1 MFFKSSG
8 LKIKNNF
15 LSAIMAKR
23 NTATPENGN
32 ATNINGDHVLTLGN
46 MYQDYFLD
54 YASYVIL
61 ERAVPYIEDG
71 LKPVQRRI
79 LHAMKEMDDGRY
91 HKVANIIGQTM
102 QYHPHGDAAI
112 GDALVNL
119 GQKDLL
125 IDCQGNWGDIRTGD
139 GAAAA
144 RYIEA
149 RLTKFALDV
158 VFNPQTTPW
167 GVSYD
172 GRKKEPVTLPV
183 KFPLLLAQ
191 GVDGIAVGLSTKI
204 MPHNFIELIKASI
217 EVLKGRKTNIL
228 PDFQTGGMIDVTNY
242 NGGKRG
248 GKVRVRAK
256 IEISKDKKMLYIRE
270 IPYATTTGDLIE
282 SILKAAEK
290 GKIKIKKV
298 NDNTAKEVEVAI
310 ELQPGV
316 SPDVTMDALYAFS
329 DCEIS
334 ISPNACIIIA
344 DKPHFMDVN
353 EVLRVC
359 TEQTKDLLRQ
369 ELEIRK
375 NELEEKWH
383 FTSLE
388 KIFIENRIYH
398 EIEEAESWEQ
408 VLEIIPRELKKFVRE
423 PQEPAVKND
432 KRLPLLRGISQEDI
446 VRLTEIRI
454 RRISKYNKFEADEYL
469 QRLLDELEQVKY
481 NLEHLTEYTIKYF
494 EDLLKKY
501 GKGRERKTE
510 IRIFDTIQ
518 ATEVV
523 ANNAKLYVNME
534 DGFIGT
540 GLKKDKFIADCSDI
554 DDVIVF
560 RKDGKFQVVKIADKV
575 FVGKNIIHVAIWR
588 KGDDRTTYNLIY
600 LEGKTGISYAKR
612 FNVTA
617 ITRATEYELTQ
628 GNNNS
633 KLLYFTANPNG
644 ESEVVTIQL
653 TQNSTAKKKS
663 FEFDFGELSI
673 KGRSSQGNIVTKFPI
688 FKIKQTS
695 VGKSTLGAKKIWFDD
710 ITGKLNDTERGR
722 LLGEFDTGDN
732 ILILYKDGSYE
743 VGDLDFAKHFE
754 PNEMLHLGK
763 LTSDTVVSVMH
774 FDGNKEWTMVKRFKI
789 DTNKIGERYSYLV
802 DHKKSQLLFAS
813 VKANPRIQYTMK
825 IGSKKMEGEVS
836 LADFIDVKGWKA
848 IGNRLSDQK
857 LTGVKEI
864 ISPETEIE
872 QPTTPPSV
880 SDEEKSNEDAN
891 AHGKYQAGDTIE
903 FDFN

>member
-1 MFFKSSG
+1 
-8 LKIKNNF
+8 
-15 LSAIMAKR
+15 MAKR
-23 NTATPENGN
+23 NTATPETGSINS
-32 ATNINGDHVLTLGN
+32 NGDHVINLSN

-61 ERAVPYIEDG
+61 ERAVPAIEDG

-79 LHAMKEMDDGRY
+79 LHAMREMHDGRL

-102 QYHPHGDAAI
+102 QYHPHGDASI
-112 GDALVNL
+112 GDALVNM
-119 GQKDLL
+119 GQKDIL
-125 IDCQGNWGDIRTGD
+125 IDHQGNWGDIRTGD
-139 GAAAA
+139 GAAAP

-149 RLTKFALDV
+149 RLSPFALDV
-158 VFNPQTTPW
+158 VFNPQTTVW

-172 GRKKEPVTLPV
+172 GRKREPANLPV
-183 KFPLLLAQ
+183 KFPLVLAQ

-204 MPHNFIELIKASI
+204 MPHNFIELIKASVD
-217 EVLKGRKTNIL
+217 VLKGRKTDVM

-248 GKVRVRAK
+248 GKIRVRAK
-256 IEISKDKKMLYIRE
+256 IQISPDKKFLLIKE

-298 NDNTAKEVEVAI
+298 NDNTAKDVEVSI

-334 ISPNACIIIA
+334 ISPNACVII
-344 DKPHFMDVN
+344 DNKPHFMDVN
-353 EVLRVC
+353 ELLKVC
-359 TEQTKDLLRQ
+359 TEQTKELLRL

-375 NELEEKWH
+375 GELEEKWH

-398 EIEEAESWEQ
+398 KIEEAESWEQ
-408 VLEIIPRELKKFVRE
+408 VLKIIPEELKKYVLE
-423 PQEPAVKND
+423 PNEPKQKND
-432 KRLPLLRGISQEDI
+432 TRIELLRAVSEEDV

-454 RRISKYNKFEADEYL
+454 RRISKYNKFEADDYMN
-469 QRLLDELEQVKY
+469 RLLEELKQVKHD
-481 NLEHLTEYTIKYF
+481 LEHLTEYAIKYY

-501 GKGRERKTE
+501 GKGRERRTE

-518 ATEVV
+518 ASEVV
-523 ANNAKLYVNME
+523 ANNAKLFVNKK
-534 DGFIGT
+534 DGFIGHS
-540 GLKKDKFIADCSDI
+540 LKKDENVELVGECSDI
-554 DDVIVF
+554 DDIIVF

-575 FVGKNIIHVAIWR
+575 FVGKDLIHVAVWK
-588 KGDDRTTYNLIY
+588 KGDERTTYNLLY
-600 LEGKTGISYAKR
+600 LDGKSGITYGKR

-644 ESEVVTIQL
+644 ESEKVNIQL
-653 TQNSTAKKKS
+653 TQQCTAKIKQ
-663 FEFDFGELSI
+663 FEFDFSDLAI
-673 KGRSSQGNIVTKFPI
+673 KGRGSQGNQITKYPVRQV
-688 FKIKQTS
+688 KQSS
-695 VGKSTLGAKKIWFDD
+695 VGKSTLGAKKVWFDD
-710 ITGKLNDTERGR
+710 ITGKLNDNERGR
-722 LLGEFDTGDN
+722 LLGDFDTGDH
-732 ILILYKDGSYE
+732 ILVLHKDGTYE
-743 VGDLDFAKHFE
+743 VTEIDMAKRFE
-754 PNEMLHLGK
+754 IADILHLGK
-763 LTSDTVVSVMH
+763 LTSETVVTAVH

-789 DTNKIGERYSYLV
+789 ETNKLNERYSYLV
-802 DHKKSQLLFAS
+802 DHKKSAMLFVSA
-813 VKANPRIQYTMK
+813 KPNPRIKYSIK
-825 IGSKKMEGEVS
+825 VGSKKMEGGEVD
-836 LADFIDVKGWKA
+836 LASFIEVKGWKA
-848 IGNRLSDQK
+848 LGNKLSDQK
-857 LTGVKEI
+857 LLDVKEVI
-864 ISPETEIE
+864 LDSPKSKNIE
-872 QPTTPPSV
+872 SEDIDTPSV
-880 SDEEKSNEDAN
+880 SDTKNEES
-891 AHGKYQAGDTIE
+891 GKYQAGDTIE